1 MPLTAAERKRRQR
14 ERQREKNKRL
24 DVQEYSME
32 LAAAERHS
40 LAKAA
45 NRMGF
50 DDQTEYLMHL
60 VYEDL
65 KRPAVRAC
73 NYPDCMCPFDK
84 PAGGKCYQGYEEQ
97 VA

>member
-1 MPLTAAERKRRQR
+1 MALSAAERKRRQR
-14 ERQREKNKRL
+14 EKNKL
-24 DVQEYSME
+24 MDVQTYQMD
-32 LAAAERHS
+32 LTGTERWCIQ
-40 LAKAA
+40 KAA
-45 NRMGF
+45 RRMGY
-50 DDQTEYLMHL
+50 DDQTEYLLDL
-60 VYEDL
+60 VYADL